1 VSQPSAADWFDQG
14 VAASNDGRRR
24 EAETAFRAA
33 LAIDPDHGE
42 AHFGLGLTLMA
53 ERRFVDAAPHL
64 RQAAET
70 PDAPAI
76 WWTCLGQAL
85 YMGGAFAQSV
95 AAFDAAERLELL
107 LENAALTRAQART
120 FALMIDGQV
129 EAALAPHGDNA
140 LAVAQEAF
148 AVFGVFGHL
157 DAARAVGAWI
167 VAQTP
172 SDPVPAYMLRVLAD
186 PTVSRAPPAYVEAH
200 FDAFADRFDHQ
211 LVDLLDYQAPTLMAD
226 LLAQHVDGLSE
237 ILDLGCGTGLAAAPL
252 ARFGGHLTGV
262 DLSGA
267 MLAKAAER
275 QAYGRLVQADAVA
288 FLGEHAG
295 AFDLIFSADVLI
307 YFGDLAELLV
317 AATDALRPGGYLAIS
332 IELSDRDWT
341 VLTSGR
347 FAHGDAYVRGLLAPA
362 FDLLARQT
370 IPLRREGSGV
380 AEGCLYILRRR

>member
-1 VSQPSAADWFDQG
+1 VSQPTAADWFDQG
-14 VAASNDGRRR
+14 VAASNDGRQL
-24 EAETAFRAA
+24 EAEAAFRAA
-33 LAIDPDHGE
+33 LAIDPHHGE

-64 RQAAET
+64 QQAAET

-85 YMGGAFAQSV
+85 YMGGAFSGSV
-95 AAFDAAERLELL
+95 SAFDAAARLEPL
-107 LENAALTRAQART
+107 LENAALTRAQALT

-172 SDPVPAYMLRVLAD
+172 SDPVPAYMLQVLAD

-211 LVDLLDYQAPTLMAD
+211 LVELLDYQAPALMAD
-226 LLAQHVDGLSE
+226 LLAQHVDKLSD
-237 ILDLGCGTGLAAAPL
+237 ILDLGCGTGLSAAPL
-252 ARFGGHLTGV
+252 ARFGGHLIGV
-262 DLSGA
+262 DLSSA
-267 MLAKAAER
+267 MLAKSAER

-288 FLGEHAG
+288 FLRAHAG

-307 YFGDLAELLV
+307 YFGDLVELLD
-317 AATDALRPGGYLAIS
+317 AATQALRPGGYLAIS
-332 IELSDRDWT
+332 IELSERDWT
-341 VLTSGR
+341 VLSSGR
-347 FAHGDAYVRGLLAPA
+347 FAHGDGYVRGLLDPA

>member
-1 VSQPSAADWFDQG
+1 MTEPTAANWFDRG
-14 VAASNDGRRR
+14 VAASNDGRHADA
-24 EAETAFRAA
+24 EAAFQAA
-33 LAIDPDHGE
+33 LAIDPRHGE

-53 ERRFVDAAPHL
+53 ERRFVDAAPCL
-64 RQAAET
+64 RRAVET
-70 PDAPAI
+70 SEAPAI
-76 WWTCLGQAL
+76 WWACLGQAL
-85 YMGGAFAQSV
+85 YMSGAFADSV
-95 AAFDAAERLELL
+95 AAFDRAARLEPL
-107 LENAALTRAQART
+107 LENAALTRAQALT
-120 FALMIDGQV
+120 FATMVDGRV
-129 EAALAPHGDNA
+129 EDALARYGDNA
-140 LAVAQEAF
+140 LGLAQEAF

-172 SDPVPAYMLRVLAD
+172 SDPVPAYMLQVLAD

-211 LVDLLDYQAPTLMAD
+211 LVELLDYRAPELMAD
-226 LLAQHVDGLSE
+226 LLAAHAEGFAE
-237 ILDLGCGTGLAAAPL
+237 ILDLGCGTGLSAAPL
-252 ARFGGHLTGV
+252 ARFGGRLTGV

-288 FLGEHAG
+288 FLRDNPG

-307 YFGDLAELLV
+307 YFGDLTELL
-317 AATDALRPGGYLAIS
+317 AAVTDALRPGGCLAIS
-332 IELSDRDWT
+332 IEVSDQDWT

-347 FAHGDAYVRGLLAPA
+347 FAHGDAYVQNLLTPA

-380 AEGCLYILRRR
+380 AEGGLYILRRR